1 MSDFSGL
8 GRSNHIDQLIL
19 FALFARRHDLIP
31 SSSPL

>member
-19 FALFARRHDLIP
+19 FARRHDLIP